1 EVAYHYYSHGY
12 GFAFYF
18 YVLELNHS
26 TSYARLPTSLE
37 DIRLLLDQR
46 SEAQFQWTPYEDP
59 AIRAVILDEY
69 FQNLNGW
76 HVKVSLVNFAIVEMH
91 QSDKVL
97 QQFGFRQSI
106 FVAPKATDA
115 QGIARGAVGELFFL
129 PIPITLRV
137 SNTFT
142 VGDANT
148 STVTI
153 LLMWVILPTPTTRS
167 FTEGIRIPPEQPQP
181 PPKAGQRR
189 NPARNRRRPPCST
202 ESGGHGD

>member
-1 EVAYHYYSHGY
+1 MLK
-12 GFAFYF
+12 FY
-18 YVLELNHS
+18 LIRLNHS

-106 FVAPKATDA
+106 FVAPKVLDDHHR
-115 QGIARGAVGELFFL
+115 ID
-129 PIPITLRV
+129 LRQLHM
-137 SNTFT
+137 
-142 VGDANT
+142 D
-148 STVTI
+148 
-153 LLMWVILPTPTTRS
+153 W
-167 FTEGIRIPPEQPQP
+167 
-181 PPKAGQRR
+181 RR
-189 NPARNRRRPPCST
+189 FWS
-202 ESGGHGD
+202 HYIQM